1 MPQKLKKRRILQHL
15 NTNSYRSFRRKAKTP
30 LSSTSNTSTRAADK
44 SDSSSDDDHDDNDL
58 YDRHMP
64 STSTAPLDINMPSTS
79 TGITANGKGYSF
91 RIATNNNDSD
101 DDQSIPD
108 QLNPSSDNML
118 RVIRSPPIQSNN
130 SAHYQNISDDE
141 DDDDDENT
149 TERPRNIFNMPSRHQ
164 PPKEPHHNGRK
175 KLRANEVN
183 EESSSTNHGEE
194 DYASTNSNSLQSST
208 SDDGGSNDSFIEFNS
223 RKRKLS
229 AVAEE
234 DHTNGN
240 ARNFHLT
247 YSNINNISNSTSG
260 NSFNGQFETPSTK
273 IRNSR
278 GSSTVTTTTPDSGFR
293 SLISPSSSTSQ
304 APANGNRMNGSKQEM
319 MKKID
324 NIKRNYRKN
333 LQEDDDDSD

>member
-1 MPQKLKKRRILQHL
+1 M
-15 NTNSYRSFRRKAKTP
+15 
-30 LSSTSNTSTRAADK
+30 SSTSNTSTRAADK

-58 YDRHMP
+58 YDRNVP
-64 STSTAPLDINMPSTS
+64 SLSTVPLDINMPSTS

-91 RIATNNNDSD
+91 RIANINNDSD

-130 SAHYQNISDDE
+130 SVHYQNISDD
-141 DDDDDENT
+141 DDDDEVENGV
-149 TERPRNIFNMPSRHQ
+149 ENAKESPRNIFNMPSRQ
-164 PPKEPHHNGRK
+164 QRSQSPHHNGRK
-175 KLRANEVN
+175 KLRTTEVN
-183 EESSSTNHGEE
+183 EESSSTNHCEE
-194 DYASTNSNSLQSST
+194 DYASTNSNSIQSST
-208 SDDGGSNDSFIEFNS
+208 SDDGSNDSFIEFNN

-234 DHTNGN
+234 DHTN
-240 ARNFHLT
+240 RINFHHT
-247 YSNINNISNSTSG
+247 YSKINNNSVS
-260 NSFNGQFETPSTK
+260 NSFNGQFETPLTR
-273 IRNSR
+273 IRNTR
-278 GSSTVTTTTPDSGFR
+278 GSSTITTSTPDSGFH

-304 APANGNRMNGSKQEM
+304 TQTSNGHRLNRSKQEM

-333 LQEDDDDSD
+333 IQDDDDDSD

>member
-44 SDSSSDDDHDDNDL
+44 SDSSSDDYHDDDDDL
-58 YDRHMP
+58 YERHMP

-149 TERPRNIFNMPSRHQ
+149 TESPRNIFNMPSRHQ
-164 PPKEPHHNGRK
+164 APKEPHHNGRK
-175 KLRANEVN
+175 KLRTNEEN
-183 EESSSTNHGEE
+183 EESSSTNHCEE

-208 SDDGGSNDSFIEFNS
+208 SDDGGSNDSFIEFSS

-234 DHTNGN
+234 DYTNGN
-240 ARNFHLT
+240 ARNIHLT
-247 YSNINNISNSTSG
+247 YVSNISNNTSG

-304 APANGNRMNGSKQEM
+304 APSNGNRMNGSKQQEM